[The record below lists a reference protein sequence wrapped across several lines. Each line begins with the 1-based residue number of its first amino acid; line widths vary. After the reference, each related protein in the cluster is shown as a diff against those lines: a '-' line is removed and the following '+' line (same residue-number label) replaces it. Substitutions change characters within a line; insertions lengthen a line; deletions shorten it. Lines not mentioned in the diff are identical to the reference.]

1 MSPDRFKTFLEAI
14 GELHDAHVTRLAF
27 DLEERRVTID
37 IDDFYRNFAG
47 LPEYKGDRFGAI
59 IFRGVED
66 CKITVQIQERNLR
79 IDGITVSAGIG
90 SQKVAILKFWPSGS
104 MSFNYE
110 SVSFPN
116 VE

>member
-1 MSPDRFKTFLEAI
+1 MSLDRFKTFLEAL

-27 DLEERRVTID
+27 DLEARNVTID

-47 LPEYKGDRFGAI
+47 LPEYKADRFGVI
-59 IFRGVED
+59 IFRGVD
-66 CKITVQIQERNLR
+66 DFKITLQIQKGNLR
-79 IDGITVSAGIG
+79 IDGISVSDGVERQRTV
-90 SQKVAILKFWPSGS
+90 ILKFWPSGS
-104 MSFNYE
+104 MTFNCG